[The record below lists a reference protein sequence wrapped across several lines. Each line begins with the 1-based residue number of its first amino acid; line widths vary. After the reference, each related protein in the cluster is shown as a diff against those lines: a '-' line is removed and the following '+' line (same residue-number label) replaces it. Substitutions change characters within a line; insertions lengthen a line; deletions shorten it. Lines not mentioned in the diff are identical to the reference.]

1 VAEGELAVKI
11 NLTIKE
17 SEAEIN
23 RRVIKSLSKSL
34 NEAAMKA
41 LPEIVSKI
49 KVAVVNRIKSSDEY
63 AELQGGTLQAQ
74 LGVPNSNSRLERITD
89 IWISNISIKRKP
101 IRAMGSNRITGGF
114 SIGMIKK
121 DWSDVLATSDAN
133 YTTEKGRKIPWL
145 EWLLIAGDKTII
157 DDYTFTPD
165 IPPKARSRTGLGIMK
180 ANLRRRWGVPSQY
193 AGTTQNNFVTRSL
206 EGIDKEIIAIMQS
219 EISRKMK

>member
-1 VAEGELAVKI
+1 MAEGELAVKI

-41 LPEIVSKI
+41 LPEIVNKI

-114 SIGMIKK
+114 SIGMIKN

-133 YTTEKGRKIPWL
+133 YTTEKGKNIPWL
-145 EWLLIAGDKTII
+145 EWLLIYARHSTKSKKQNWSWYYESQPKKKMGRSQSVRWN
-157 DDYTFTPD
+157 YT
-165 IPPKARSRTGLGIMK
+165 
-180 ANLRRRWGVPSQY
+180 
-193 AGTTQNNFVTRSL
+193 
-206 EGIDKEIIAIMQS
+206 E
-219 EISRKMK
+219 

>member
-1 VAEGELAVKI
+1 MAEGELAVKI

-41 LPEIVSKI
+41 LPEIVNKI

-101 IRAMGSNRITGGF
+101 IRAMGSNRITGG
-114 SIGMIKK
+114 
-121 DWSDVLATSDAN
+121 
-133 YTTEKGRKIPWL
+133 
-145 EWLLIAGDKTII
+145 
-157 DDYTFTPD
+157 
-165 IPPKARSRTGLGIMK
+165 
-180 ANLRRRWGVPSQY
+180 
-193 AGTTQNNFVTRSL
+193 
-206 EGIDKEIIAIMQS
+206 
-219 EISRKMK
+219 

>member
-1 VAEGELAVKI
+1 
-11 NLTIKE
+11 
-17 SEAEIN
+17 
-23 RRVIKSLSKSL
+23 
-34 NEAAMKA
+34 MKA
-41 LPEIVSKI
+41 LPEIVNKI

-114 SIGMIKK
+114 SIGMIKN

-133 YTTEKGRKIPWL
+133 YTTEKGKNIPWL

-165 IPPKARSRTGLGIMK
+165 IPAKARSRTGLGIMK